1 MNCLDSETCF
11 DRRYALG
18 FGLAIVLWAVMIVT
32 SMLL

>member
-18 FGLAIVLWAVMIVT
+18 FGLAIVLWAVTIVT